1 MTIGERIKAKRK
13 EKNISVEYV
22 AKALGV
28 SVSTVYRYEDSTI
41 EKIPIKVFDKLC
53 QIFET
58 SASEL
63 MGNDSTVQKTAD
75 SELPREFEN
84 AQDAMEFM
92 LKMPTLAAF
101 GGYNPDEM
109 SEETI
114 VEFANEMRAQQI
126 IRLACDIKSV
136 WKTNNP
142 FEIAE
147 KYGIKVLIRNVNI
160 GDFKAQ
166 TLKMEGYPTII
177 SINGLYST
185 LSQKVLCAHELGHAL
200 LHTEPINHFDVTT
213 KNVHTNV
220 EYEANL
226 FAVAL
231 LCNEDEFNMPLA
243 KMSNAVLKSILDCNV
258 SYGQGEK

>member
-1 MTIGERIKAKRK
+1 
-13 EKNISVEYV
+13 
-22 AKALGV
+22 
-28 SVSTVYRYEDSTI
+28 
-41 EKIPIKVFDKLC
+41 
-53 QIFET
+53 
-58 SASEL
+58 
-63 MGNDSTVQKTAD
+63 
-75 SELPREFEN
+75 
-84 AQDAMEFM
+84 
-92 LKMPTLAAF
+92 
-101 GGYNPDEM
+101 
-109 SEETI
+109 
-114 VEFANEMRAQQI
+114 MRAQQI

-226 FAVAL
+226 FAVETETPSAFATYSTEIFFSFLLAL
-231 LCNEDEFNMPLA
+231 MRSPI
-243 KMSNAVLKSILDCNV
+243 VILKILP
-258 SYGQGEK
+258 

>member
-1 MTIGERIKAKRK
+1 
-13 EKNISVEYV
+13 
-22 AKALGV
+22 
-28 SVSTVYRYEDSTI
+28 
-41 EKIPIKVFDKLC
+41 
-53 QIFET
+53 
-58 SASEL
+58 
-63 MGNDSTVQKTAD
+63 
-75 SELPREFEN
+75 
-84 AQDAMEFM
+84 
-92 LKMPTLAAF
+92 
-101 GGYNPDEM
+101 
-109 SEETI
+109 
-114 VEFANEMRAQQI
+114 MRAQQI

-231 LCNEDEFNMPLA
+231 LCN
-243 KMSNAVLKSILDCNV
+243 SR
-258 SYGQGEK
+258 

>member
-1 MTIGERIKAKRK
+1 MTGERR
-13 EKNISVEYV
+13 
-22 AKALGV
+22 
-28 SVSTVYRYEDSTI
+28 
-41 EKIPIKVFDKLC
+41 
-53 QIFET
+53 
-58 SASEL
+58 
-63 MGNDSTVQKTAD
+63 
-75 SELPREFEN
+75 
-84 AQDAMEFM
+84 
-92 LKMPTLAAF
+92 
-101 GGYNPDEM
+101 
-109 SEETI
+109 
-114 VEFANEMRAQQI
+114 MRAQQI

-213 KNVHTNV
+213 KMSIRMWNMKPICLPWHCFVMKM
-220 EYEANL
+220 NL
-226 FAVAL
+226 ICRL
-231 LCNEDEFNMPLA
+231 PR
-243 KMSNAVLKSILDCNV
+243 
-258 SYGQGEK
+258 

>member
-1 MTIGERIKAKRK
+1 
-13 EKNISVEYV
+13 
-22 AKALGV
+22 
-28 SVSTVYRYEDSTI
+28 
-41 EKIPIKVFDKLC
+41 
-53 QIFET
+53 
-58 SASEL
+58 
-63 MGNDSTVQKTAD
+63 
-75 SELPREFEN
+75 
-84 AQDAMEFM
+84 
-92 LKMPTLAAF
+92 
-101 GGYNPDEM
+101 
-109 SEETI
+109 
-114 VEFANEMRAQQI
+114 MRAQQI

-226 FAVAL
+226 FAAPVRQKQL
-231 LCNEDEFNMPLA
+231 IIR
-243 KMSNAVLKSILDCNV
+243 V
-258 SYGQGEK
+258 

>member
-1 MTIGERIKAKRK
+1 
-13 EKNISVEYV
+13 
-22 AKALGV
+22 
-28 SVSTVYRYEDSTI
+28 
-41 EKIPIKVFDKLC
+41 
-53 QIFET
+53 
-58 SASEL
+58 
-63 MGNDSTVQKTAD
+63 
-75 SELPREFEN
+75 
-84 AQDAMEFM
+84 
-92 LKMPTLAAF
+92 
-101 GGYNPDEM
+101 
-109 SEETI
+109 
-114 VEFANEMRAQQI
+114 
-126 IRLACDIKSV
+126 
-136 WKTNNP
+136 
-142 FEIAE
+142 
-147 KYGIKVLIRNVNI
+147 VNI